1 MIRNYFIIAWRNL
14 KNNLMFSMLNVI
26 GLSIGMACCLI
37 TALFAYQ
44 EFNYESHHEKAD
56 RIYRIVNRQ
65 VEGNKSTYVAFSQ
78 GPISPEIVKTFP
90 EVENA
95 TRIGTLGLSLL
106 MEGKEPENVR
116 VMTVDPSFFSM
127 YTIPFKSA
135 PKGDTLTDDGV
146 LISEYAADRIF
157 GTKRAIGET
166 ISFDDMHFKVLGVY
180 KNFPLSSHLYGDFI
194 ISFVWTEKTE
204 PQAASWSSNSYY
216 NYVLMPEKFDVDA
229 FNTKLNKFI
238 HGFTPEAW
246 KSFEYF
252 LQPIGK
258 INLAPGYVG
267 NPKGSLGK
275 ILINGFIMVSF
286 IILLLASFNY
296 MNLATARSAS
306 RALEVGVRKV
316 VGAVRGQLIR
326 QFLIESIILCVIA
339 FLLAILWTDFG
350 IQFFNA
356 FTGFGLTLST
366 FFSNPKILIWI
377 ILVLLIIAVG
387 SGCYPAFFLSR
398 FVPSAVLKGQRSS
411 ESGRRLRKGLVVF
424 QFSLTGLLVVL
435 VVVVLK
441 QTNYMREKDLGF
453 NKNGMVVFYAER
465 NQNISLEAFKSEI
478 KKISG
483 VKQIATA
490 TKVPG
495 TRMSTTDIWE
505 FGKPSEESIRS
516 LWIFADQDYL
526 PTLEL
531 TLLSGR
537 NFIENGIHEEYK
549 AIINENA
556 ATALGW
562 TPEEAIGKKLFGFS
576 FSDSIPGEVVGVIR
590 DFHISPLRK
599 EIIPLI
605 IAYSRDADSYLV
617 RVEGSDRNHVISQ
630 IDELGAKYS
639 HGDKVESQL
648 FEEVLKINYGA
659 EIKTGQMLT
668 FFTVLA
674 ILIGCS
680 GLYALSAF
688 EAQHRIKELGI
699 RKIMG
704 ASAGQL
710 LYILS
715 RDFLKLIIVALFLA
729 LPISYFLSNMWLRV
743 YPYRISWSVEI
754 FAMAA
759 GFILILGW
767 LTVLTQSIKASRLN
781 PADAL
786 RYA

>member
-14 KNNLMFSMLNVI
+14 RNNILFSVLNII
-26 GLSIGMACCLI
+26 GLSIGMAACLI

-44 EFNYESHHEKAD
+44 EFNYESHHKNAD

-65 VEGNKSTYVAFSQ
+65 IEGNKSTYVAFTQ
-78 GPISPEIVKTFP
+78 GTLAPEIVKTFP

-95 TRIGTLGLSLL
+95 TRIGTLGLS
-106 MEGKEPENVR
+106 MSVEGKEPEDVR
-116 VMTVDPSFFSM
+116 VMTVDPAFFSM
-127 YTIPFKSA
+127 YTILFKS
-135 PKGDTLTDDGV
+135 PPQGVTLTNDGV

-157 GTKRAIGET
+157 GQKNAIGEV

-194 ISFVWTEKTE
+194 ISFSWTEKME
-204 PQAASWSSNSYY
+204 PHAASWSSNSYY
-216 NYVLMPEKFDVDA
+216 NYVLMPEKFDVQA
-229 FNTKLNKFI
+229 FNSKLNAFI
-238 HGFTPEAW
+238 HRFTPASW
-246 KSFEYF
+246 SSFEYF

-258 INLAPGYVG
+258 INLSPGYVG

-275 ILINGFIMVSF
+275 ILTNGFIMVSF

-296 MNLATARSAS
+296 MNLATARSAKRS
-306 RALEVGVRKV
+306 LEVGIRKV

-326 QFLIESIILCVIA
+326 QFLMESIILCVAA
-339 FLLAILWTDFG
+339 FLIAILWTDIG
-350 IQFFNA
+350 LQFFNA
-356 FTGFGLTLST
+356 FTGFSLTLAT
-366 FFSNPKILIWI
+366 FFGNPRIMIWI
-377 ILVLLIIAVG
+377 ISVLLIVAVG
-387 SGCYPAFFLSR
+387 SGAYPAFFLSR
-398 FVPSAVLKGQRSS
+398 FIPSEVLKGQRSS
-411 ESGRRLRKGLVVF
+411 ESGRRLRKGLVIF

-435 VVVVLK
+435 VIMVQR

-453 NKNGMVVFYAER
+453 NKNGMIVFYAER
-465 NQNISLEAFKSEI
+465 NQDISLESFKSEI
-478 KKISG
+478 KKITG

-516 LWIFADQDYL
+516 MWLYADHDYV

-531 TLLSGR
+531 SLVSGR
-537 NFIENGIHEEYK
+537 NFNSNGTDDEYK
-549 AIINENA
+549 TIINENA
-556 ATALGW
+556 AAALGW
-562 TPEEAIGKKLFGFS
+562 TPEEAIGKKIFGFS
-576 FSDSIPGEVVGVIR
+576 FSDSLPGEVVGVIK
-590 DFHISPLRK
+590 DFHISPLRR

-605 IAYSRDADSYLV
+605 IAYSQDAHSYMV
-617 RVEGSDRNHVISQ
+617 RVEGNDRNQVIIQ
-630 IDELGAKYS
+630 IDKLGAKHT

-648 FEEVLKINYGA
+648 FEEVLKENYGA

-668 FFTVLA
+668 FFTLLA
-674 ILIGCS
+674 VLIGCS

-710 LYILS
+710 LFILS
-715 RDFLKLIIVALFLA
+715 RDFLKLIALSLVVAMPL
-729 LPISYFLSNMWLRV
+729 SYFLGNLWLQI
-743 YPYRISWSVEI
+743 YPYRISWSTEI
-754 FAMAA
+754 FAVAS
-759 GFILILGW
+759 GFILTLGW
-767 LTVLTQSIKASRLN
+767 LTVLTQAIKASRLN
-781 PADAL
+781 PVDAL
-786 RYA
+786 RYE